1 MEKNIKSVLFV
12 CVNYNTNELLNN
24 YIKSIAKAKSL
35 LNYPLRIDI
44 LIGDNSEIFDP
55 VRNNLNKDISVF
67 HINNKNNLGYIGGV
81 TRAIKESNIDLNS
94 YDYVIISNVDLTIS
108 DTFFKK
114 MVSLK
119 IGSEIGWIAPCI
131 FSEKEKRD
139 RNPKIIKRPSVGK
152 MKTIALMYRFP
163 LIHYI
168 YSNTIYK
175 NSDKN
180 STNFSNNNIYAG
192 HGSFM
197 IFTNSFIKKNL
208 NFRFP
213 GFLFGEEIFFAE
225 LVRMSKL
232 KTIYIPELIVNDI
245 DHASTNKL
253 KKAIFY
259 KINYQSIKIIT
270 EKFFY
275 E

>member
-1 MEKNIKSVLFV
+1 MKKTMESVLFV

-24 YIKSIAKAKSL
+24 YIKSIDKAKSL
-35 LNYPLRIDI
+35 LNCPLRIDV
-44 LIGDNSEIFDP
+44 LIGHNSELFDP

-81 TRAIKESNIDLNS
+81 TSAIKESNIDLNS
-94 YDYVIISNVDLTIS
+94 YDYVIISNVDLKIS
-108 DTFFKK
+108 ETFFKK
-114 MVSLK
+114 MMNLN
-119 IGSEIGWIAPCI
+119 IGPQIGWIAPCI

-152 MKTIALMYRFP
+152 MKMIALMYRFP
-163 LIHYI
+163 LINYI
-168 YSNTIYK
+168 YSKIIYK
-175 NSDKN
+175 NRDKN
-180 STNFSNNNIYAG
+180 SSNFLNNNIYAG

-197 IFTNSFIKKNL
+197 IFTNSFIKKNS
-208 NFRFP
+208 NISFP

-225 LVRMSKL
+225 LVRMSQL

-259 KINYQSIKIIT
+259 KMNYQSIKIIT
-270 EKFFY
+270 EKFFL
-275 E
+275 